1 MSMGESERREC
12 YEKKHKN
19 SSVYFFSFLFL
30 NVSANKIYLE
40 HMLPFFWVTKN
51 FDPSITL
58 GATLFSQ
65 FALWPNK
72 VILQEGFG
80 DKSIS

>member
-1 MSMGESERREC
+1 
-12 YEKKHKN
+12 
-19 SSVYFFSFLFL
+19 VYFSSFLFL

-58 GATLFSQ
+58 GATPFSQ

-72 VILQEGFG
+72 VVLQEVFG

>member
-1 MSMGESERREC
+1 VKVKDENVT
-12 YEKKHKN
+12 KKTQKLLC
-19 SSVYFFSFLFL
+19 VFFLFSFFL

-72 VILQEGFG
+72 VVLQEVFG